1 MYNISEGGCCFPL
14 WRPPL
19 TTLAILCMERFVVLK
34 TKSLSVRLKLLF
46 DLLFRNRIVLDMWS
60 ILESMNISIG
70 DLRRFD
76 VSKKKKR

>member
-1 MYNISEGGCCFPL
+1 
-14 WRPPL
+14 
-19 TTLAILCMERFVVLK
+19 MERFVVLK